1 MGIGFT
7 SRDSDGDWPA
17 ASSGMRGA
25 PGIAAGIE
33 HAPEPQGW
41 KRRPLRGYRRDL
53 LTTARGAN
61 GEGAEIRDFGF
72 ADWAEGVP
80 RRPAPAFRP

>member
-1 MGIGFT
+1 
-7 SRDSDGDWPA
+7 
-17 ASSGMRGA
+17 MRGA

-80 RRPAPAFRP
+80 RRWVDGPANWDWDEILHVMWSGWSGE